1 MHFREGWTVATPAK
15 GNFSAF
21 LAGFFVLFSLSA
33 CASQNQ
39 IAAQPQSLTGL
50 GQAEQAYS
58 AYQKGDF
65 HLAKAIWQ
73 DQAQR
78 GSSHAQYNL
87 GVIYAEG
94 RGTYRSPTQAVKW
107 WQEAA
112 EQGHAQAQHNLALAY
127 MGAET
132 DLPGKATTPDHSQA
146 RHWLE
151 KAANQG
157 LAHSQYY
164 LARIITNGKANHDN
178 MNRIVELYRY
188 AADQGHAR
196 AQDEMAAHCF
206 RGEGVER
213 DYIESYYWSML
224 AAEQGIKKAAY
235 RLTILDDKLS
245 KSEMAKIQR
254 RLSHETN

>member
-1 MHFREGWTVATPAK
+1 MHFREGWTVAIPAR
-15 GNFSAF
+15 GSFPAF
-21 LAGFFVLFSLSA
+21 LAGFFVIFSLSA
-33 CASQNQ
+33 CAGQSQL
-39 IAAQPQSLTGL
+39 ATQPQSLTGL
-50 GQAEQAYS
+50 GPAQQAYS

-73 DQAQR
+73 DEAQK

-94 RGTYRSPTQAVKW
+94 RGTYRSPAQAVKW

-112 EQGHAQAQHNLALAY
+112 EQGHAQAQHNLALSY
-127 MGAET
+127 MGAES
-132 DLPGKATTPDHSQA
+132 DLPGQATTPDHSQA

-164 LARIITNGKANHDN
+164 LARIITNGTSNNDK
-178 MNRIVELYRY
+178 MNRVVELYRH

-206 RGEGVER
+206 RGEGIER
-213 DYIESYYWSML
+213 DYSESYYWSMR
-224 AAEQGIKKAAY
+224 AAQQGIKKAEY
-235 RLTILDDKLS
+235 RLAILEDKLS
-245 KSEMAKIQR
+245 KREMAKIQQR
-254 RLSHETN
+254 VSRESN